1 MTNKEIT
8 KAWNKFLDEECDC
21 YADEFGNRP
30 CDYGAVCDRCIT
42 VKKMKEFREKYL
54 TNRKQCDIINIENKK
69 RGKQNV

>member
-42 VKKMKEFREKYL
+42 VKKMKEFREKCL
-54 TNRKQCDIINIENKK
+54 TNRK
-69 RGKQNV
+69 

>member
-21 YADEFGNRP
+21 YTDEFGNRP

-54 TNRKQCDIINIENKK
+54 TNRK
-69 RGKQNV
+69 